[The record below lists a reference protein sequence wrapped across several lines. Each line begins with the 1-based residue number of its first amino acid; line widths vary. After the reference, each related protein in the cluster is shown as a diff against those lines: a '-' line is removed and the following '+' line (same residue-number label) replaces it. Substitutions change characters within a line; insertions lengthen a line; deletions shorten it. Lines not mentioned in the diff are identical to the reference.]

1 MKCVGITRL
10 AESTS
15 NPHQASYEACIGH
28 DRPVR
33 GLVVE
38 KPRMKVDVKDFI
50 KPKPAKSYPLDRDD
64 GSRRS
69 APRETRFLAR
79 DAEGLDCRHMVRNRY
94 D

>member
-1 MKCVGITRL
+1 MSSQSALFAIN
-10 AESTS
+10 SS
-15 NPHQASYEACIGH
+15 NPSFAQALVGDGH